1 MGSSRI
7 CIYALVL
14 VPRTQQRQRLHL
26 HPHRMPEYKRPES
39 VIVLVH
45 SRCNQV
51 LMLSRLAPDDFWQS
65 VTGSLEPGESPQA
78 AAVRELREETGIKVP
93 DQGILVDHQKSVVYP
108 IVPPWLSR
116 YAPGVTSNREHQ
128 FSVEV
133 PIDEPVKIN
142 PAEHVAWRW
151 LSFAEAATLTGSAS
165 NRDFINSFHN
175 DILEKAQQ
183 QNS

>member
-1 MGSSRI
+1 
-7 CIYALVL
+7 
-14 VPRTQQRQRLHL
+14 
-26 HPHRMPEYKRPES
+26 MPEYKRPES

-51 LMLSRLAPDDFWQS
+51 LMLSRLAPVDFWQS

-93 DQGILVDHQKSVVYP
+93 DQGTLIDHQKSVVFP
-108 IVPPWLSR
+108 IVAPWLSR
-116 YAPGVTSNREHQ
+116 YAPGVSCNREHR

-133 PIDEPVKIN
+133 QIDEPVKIN

-165 NRDFINSFHN
+165 NRDFINSFHS

-183 QNS
+183 QSS